1 MVVQA
6 GGDGGTVLEEFG
18 PVDGPVLL
26 VHGGAGTRSV
36 LFGTAGFEERRY
48 HEGLRRALE
57 AGWALLAEGAGA
69 LDAVCAA
76 VVVLEDDPLFNAG
89 VGAAL
94 TTAGQAELDAS
105 VMTGDGRA
113 GAVTVCRTAR
123 HPVLAARA
131 VMERTPHVLL
141 ADPSPATVRELG
153 VETAEPASFVTA
165 HRRADL
171 EARLRA
177 GVPSG
182 HGTVG
187 AVAVDAHG
195 AIAAATSTGG
205 ISGQW
210 PGRVGDTPVLGAGT
224 FADDAS
230 VAISTTGQ
238 GEFFARGVVA
248 KDVADRVELAGAS
261 LADACAASIGRHLA
275 GRGGYGGVIALQP
288 SGAAVLAFNS
298 AGMFRGRAVGGA
310 VTTWV

>member
-1 MVVQA
+1 MTYSA
-6 GGDGGTVLEEFG
+6 SPAPATRWWSD
-18 PVDGPVLL
+18 D
-26 VHGGAGTRSV
+26 AGTKGSTIDPHNPAADAAKLHPSQQEYCAV
-36 LFGTAGFEERRY
+36 LRQTVA
-48 HEGLRRALE
+48 ANQS
-57 AGWALLAEGAGA
+57 LLPETSAT
-69 LDAVCAA
+69 
-76 VVVLEDDPLFNAG
+76 DPA
-89 VGAAL
+89 
-94 TTAGQAELDAS
+94 
-105 VMTGDGRA
+105 M
-113 GAVTVCRTAR
+113 
-123 HPVLAARA
+123 
-131 VMERTPHVLL
+131 
-141 ADPSPATVRELG
+141 
-153 VETAEPASFVTA
+153 
-165 HRRADL
+165 
-171 EARLRA
+171 
-177 GVPSG
+177 
-182 HGTVG
+182 
-187 AVAVDAHG
+187 
-195 AIAAATSTGG
+195 AAASEAFVAEVQRLAPSG